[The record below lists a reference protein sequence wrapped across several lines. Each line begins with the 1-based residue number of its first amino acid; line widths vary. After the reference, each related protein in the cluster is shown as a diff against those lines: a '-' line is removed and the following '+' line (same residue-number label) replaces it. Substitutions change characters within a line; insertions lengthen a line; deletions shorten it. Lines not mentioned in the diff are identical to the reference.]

1 MLRPLE
7 GASDID
13 CIGMSKGATA
23 NMPASTGTSFV
34 IVEKIGVVKCYIGN
48 LSWDLCGIG

>member
-1 MLRPLE
+1 MLRAFE

-13 CIGMSKGATA
+13 CIGMSKGATG

-34 IVEKIGVVKCYIGN
+34 IVENIGVVK
-48 LSWDLCGIG
+48 